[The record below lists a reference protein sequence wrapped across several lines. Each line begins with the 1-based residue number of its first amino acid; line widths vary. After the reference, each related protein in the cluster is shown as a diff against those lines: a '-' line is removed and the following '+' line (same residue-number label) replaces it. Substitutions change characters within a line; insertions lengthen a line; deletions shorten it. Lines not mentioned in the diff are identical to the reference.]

1 MASAGARMQ
10 AALVVL
16 ALAGCAQP
24 LPVQRDA
31 APAGPRPMPTEA
43 GARLERLL
51 ADSDAA
57 HLRRNPI
64 EALLRGDLSDAGR
77 FGDDLSDAYF
87 AAERMAAEDD
97 LLALTGIDRAALT
110 PADRIAYDSFA
121 WQRAIRLRE
130 TTGAALAISAPFQ
143 LNHMTGLHLGFAGLS
158 SGQGGAPY
166 RTTADYEAGLA
177 RIDGFIAYLDRALAR
192 ARQGAAR
199 GIVQPRLVVEHL
211 IEQFERFIAQ
221 GVEGSTYYAPILAFP
236 ESVGAADRERLTRAY
251 AEAIRDR
258 LQPAF
263 VRVRNALRD
272 ELLPTARESIGLAA
286 VPGGA
291 QHYQLLVEVHTTTRT
306 TPEAIHRTGLAEVAR
321 IRAAM
326 EGLRQRIGFAGSLAE
341 LQAAMRSDPR
351 FRPVSA
357 DALGA
362 GYAEIGKRVDAAMP
376 RLFTA
381 RPKTRLEIRPTPAY
395 QEKTDA
401 PARYMGGSAD
411 ASRPG
416 VFYYNTHDLPTRA
429 TYRMEA
435 IYLHEAVPGHH
446 YQSSLAHENE
456 ALPKALRFGGN
467 TAYDEGWALYAESL
481 GPELGMETD
490 PYQRMGGYEFE
501 MLRAARLVVDTG
513 IHAFGWP
520 RERAIDYLLV
530 NGAQGRAEAVAEV
543 ERYVAD
549 PGQALAYKV
558 GELTIRRLRGE
569 AETALGRRFDVREF
583 HREVLD
589 TGSLPLDVLETKI
602 RSWIDVQRRR

>member
-1 MASAGARMQ
+1 MTSANARRL

-16 ALAGCAQP
+16 ALVGCAQP
-24 LPVQRDA
+24 LPVQREA
-31 APAGPRPMPTEA
+31 APADTRPLPTEA

-57 HLRRNPI
+57 HLRRHPI
-64 EALLRGDLSDAGR
+64 EALRRGDPSDAGR

-87 AAERMAAEDD
+87 AAERIAAEDD
-97 LLALTGIDRAALT
+97 LLALTAIDRSRLG
-110 PADRIAYDSFA
+110 PVDRIAYDSFA

-130 TTGAALAISAPFQ
+130 TTGAALAISAPFR
-143 LNHMTGLHLGFAGLS
+143 LNHMTGLHLYFPGLS
-158 SGQGGAPY
+158 SGQGAAPY
-166 RTTADYEAGLA
+166 RTTADYEAGLS
-177 RIDGFIAYLDRALAR
+177 RIDGFIAYLDRAVAR

-199 GIVQPRLVVEHL
+199 GIVQPRLVIEHL

-286 VPGGA
+286 LPGGA

-321 IRAAM
+321 IQAAM
-326 EGLRQRIGFAGSLAE
+326 EGLRRRIGFSGSLVD
-341 LQAAMRSDPR
+341 LQAALRSDPR
-351 FRPVSA
+351 FRPASA

-362 GYAEIGKRVDAAMP
+362 GYRAMGQRVEAAMP

-381 RPKTRLEIRPTPAY
+381 QPKTRLEIRPTPAY
-395 QEKTDA
+395 QDKTDA
-401 PARYMGGSAD
+401 PARYMNGSAD

-416 VFYYNTHDLPTRA
+416 IFYFNTHDLPTRA

-435 IYLHEAVPGHH
+435 TYLHEAVPGHH
-446 YQSSLAHENE
+446 YQTSLTQENT
-456 ALPKALRFGGN
+456 ALPKVLRFGGN
-467 TAYDEGWALYAESL
+467 TAYNEGWALYAESL

-490 PYQRMGGYEFE
+490 PYQRMGAYEFE
-501 MLRAARLVVDTG
+501 LLRAARLVVDTG
-513 IHAFGWP
+513 IHAFGWT
-520 RERAIDYLLV
+520 RDRAIAYLLAH
-530 NGAQGRAEAVAEV
+530 GAQGRTEAVAEV

-549 PGQALAYKV
+549 PGQALAYKI
-558 GELTIRRLRGE
+558 GELTIRRLRGQAE
-569 AETALGRRFDVREF
+569 AALGPRFDVRDF

-589 TGSLPLDVLETKI
+589 TGSLPLDVLEAKI
-602 RSWIDVQRRR
+602 RSWIDAQRR